1 MAEKIGAGL
10 EIFPKS
16 EKEPEVNPRLTA
28 LPPRKGLFTI
38 FDFFERLFMPR
49 LYSVLSVSLIAALY
63 LTGAAPAAQG
73 AAIQDRVQA
82 TESAAAV
89 TPVKLR
95 LDTPSGL
102 PVPRLVSLKASK
114 TFCRSGPSF
123 SHPVRLTFMRAGL
136 PVMVVAETK
145 DHWRKIRDAE
155 GDECW
160 THKSKLSGDET
171 ALVLEDGLALRARP
185 DASAPARA
193 RLGRGVIAHVEGAK
207 EGWLRVSADG
217 RKGWARASA
226 FWGARADAPLAGALS
241 P

>member
-1 MAEKIGAGL
+1 
-10 EIFPKS
+10 
-16 EKEPEVNPRLTA
+16 
-28 LPPRKGLFTI
+28 
-38 FDFFERLFMPR
+38 MPR
-49 LYSVLSVSLIAALY
+49 LFSALSVSLFAALY
-63 LTGAAPAAQG
+63 LTGAALPAQASINNGAAQDAANQDRGAQG
-73 AAIQDRVQA
+73 APEA
-82 TESAAAV
+82 
-89 TPVKLR
+89 PVKVR

-102 PVPRLVSLKASK
+102 PVPRLVSLKAEK

-136 PVMVVAETK
+136 PVMIVAETK
-145 DHWRKIRDAE
+145 DHWRKIRDVE

-171 ALVLEDGLALRARP
+171 ALVLEDGLALRAKP

-193 RLGRGVIAHVEGAK
+193 RLGRGVIARVDGAK
-207 EGWLRVSADG
+207 DGWLKVSADG

-226 FWGARADAPLAGALS
+226 FWGAKAEAPLSGALN

>member
-1 MAEKIGAGL
+1 
-10 EIFPKS
+10 
-16 EKEPEVNPRLTA
+16 
-28 LPPRKGLFTI
+28 
-38 FDFFERLFMPR
+38 MPR
-49 LYSVLSVSLIAALY
+49 LYSVLSVSFFAAFY
-63 LTGAAPAAQG
+63 LTGAAPAAQ
-73 AAIQDRVQA
+73 AANSKAPAQAVNTIALAQAATNGNIQ
-82 TESAAAV
+82 AARAPA
-89 TPVKLR
+89 PVKLR

-114 TFCRSGPSF
+114 TFCRSGPTF

-136 PVMVVAETK
+136 PVMIVAETK
-145 DHWRKIRDAE
+145 DHWRKIRDSE

-171 ALVLEDGLALRARP
+171 ALVLEDGLALRTRP
-185 DASAPARA
+185 DPSAPARA

-226 FWGARADAPLAGALS
+226 FWGARADAPLAGNLS

>member
-1 MAEKIGAGL
+1 
-10 EIFPKS
+10 
-16 EKEPEVNPRLTA
+16 
-28 LPPRKGLFTI
+28 
-38 FDFFERLFMPR
+38 MPR
-49 LYSVLSVSLIAALY
+49 LFSALSVSLAAVLY
-63 LTGAAPAAQG
+63 LTGAALP
-73 AAIQDRVQA
+73 VQA
-82 TESAAAV
+82 EPEAG
-89 TPVKLR
+89 PVKLR

-171 ALVLEDGLALRARP
+171 ALVLEDGLALRTKP
-185 DASAPARA
+185 DAGAPARA

-207 EGWLRVSADG
+207 EGWLKVSADG

-226 FWGARADAPLAGALS
+226 FWGARADAPLSGVLQ

>member
-1 MAEKIGAGL
+1 
-10 EIFPKS
+10 
-16 EKEPEVNPRLTA
+16 
-28 LPPRKGLFTI
+28 
-38 FDFFERLFMPR
+38 MPR
-49 LYSVLSVSLIAALY
+49 LFSALSVSLAAALY
-63 LTGAAPAAQG
+63 LTGAALP
-73 AAIQDRVQA
+73 VQA
-82 TESAAAV
+82 ASQAA
-89 TPVKLR
+89 PVKLR

-123 SHPVRLTFMRAGL
+123 SHPVRLTFMRASL

-171 ALVLEDGLALRARP
+171 ALVLEDGLALRTKP
-185 DASAPARA
+185 DADAPARA

-207 EGWLRVSADG
+207 SGWLKVSADG

-226 FWGARADAPLAGALS
+226 FWGARADAPLSSA
-241 P
+241 PQP